1 MPTRY
6 IDSTDF
12 STASAVWTDSA
23 KTNKAPNQWYSFCGI
38 ARQQVSGALGPVF
51 VCGSVSDGCA
61 SRCAE
66 SVIDG
71 YFGTRTRLYSL
82 TAYAPGMYRKRITG
96 TSGKAAFRVEIT
108 GVNGTAIPSGPIGVQ
123 IQQTTTL
130 NEAINPN
137 QYPLRGISFSNLS
150 AAFFA
155 PGAVTGPIQQR
166 LFGYVNGCYS
176 APGTTSVNEYLYNK
190 SISVSLGLD
199 TFLPRVNPVVA
210 RLGTNRLFT
219 ADPGRGVF
227 YMSPSGGEDIDLI
240 IWIPCST
247 TFGANVDVNVFC
259 SNTLR
264 EFTAYFQ
271 GGGAGGGCTGT
282 GYDQRN
288 IFLGNVA
295 NAIGGNIGL
304 YDWAF
309 SDFMA
314 NGVREDGYYWLPV
327 QPGLATQSKARVL
340 NGIIVEWYSPC
351 TT

>member
-12 STASAVWTDSA
+12 STASAVWDSPA

-51 VCGSVSDGCA
+51 ICGSVSDGCA

-66 SVIDG
+66 SVISG
-71 YFGTRTRLYSL
+71 YFGTRTRLNGTITY
-82 TAYAPGMYRKRITG
+82 TAGMYRRRITG

-108 GVNGTAIPSGPIGVQ
+108 GVNGAAISNGPIGVQ

-155 PGAVTGPIQQR
+155 PGAVSGPIQQR
-166 LFGYVNGCYS
+166 LFGSEDGTYV
-176 APGTTSVNEYLYNK
+176 APGADLVNEFVYSN
-190 SISVSLGLD
+190 SLNPLLN
-199 TFLPRVNPVVA
+199 TFSSSSNQVTA
-210 RLGTNRLFT
+210 RLGSNRLFT

-240 IWIPCST
+240 IWLPCT
-247 TFGANVDVNVFC
+247 TVMGGTVNVDVFC

-264 EFTAYFQ
+264 EFTAYYQ
-271 GGGAGGGCTGT
+271 GAGAGGGCTGT

-314 NGVREDGYYWLPV
+314 NGVRADGYYWLPV

-340 NGIIVEWYSPC
+340 NGIIVEWISPC

>member
-12 STASAVWTDSA
+12 STASAVWDSPA

-51 VCGSVSDGCA
+51 ICGSVSDGCA

-66 SVIDG
+66 SVISG
-71 YFGTRTRLYSL
+71 YFGTRTRLNGAITY
-82 TAYAPGMYRKRITG
+82 TAGMYRRRITG

-108 GVNGTAIPSGPIGVQ
+108 GVNGAAIPSGPIGVQ

-130 NEAINPN
+130 NEAVNPN

-150 AAFFA
+150 AAFFLG
-155 PGAVTGPIQQR
+155 GAVTGPIQQR
-166 LFGYVNGCYS
+166 LFGYVNGTYV
-176 APGTTSVNEYLYNK
+176 APGADLVNEFVYSN
-190 SISVSLGLD
+190 SLNPLLN
-199 TFLPRVNPVVA
+199 TFSSSSNQVTA
-210 RLGTNRLFT
+210 RLGSSTLFT

-240 IWIPCST
+240 IWVPCST
-247 TFGANVDVNVFC
+247 LMGGTVNVDVFC

-264 EFTAYFQ
+264 EFTAYYQ
-271 GGGAGGGCTGT
+271 GAGAGGPCAAGV
-282 GYDQRN
+282 DQRN
-288 IFLGNVA
+288 IFLGNVQ
-295 NAIGGNIGL
+295 NQIGGQIGL

-314 NGVREDGYYWLPV
+314 NGVRPDGYYYLPA
-327 QPGLATQSKARVL
+327 QAGITTHIKIRVL
-340 NGIIVEWYSPC
+340 NGIIVQIIDPC
-351 TT
+351 AT

>member
-6 IDSTDF
+6 IDSSDF
-12 STASAVWTDSA
+12 STASAVWTSAA
-23 KTNKAPNQWYSFCGI
+23 KTSKAPDQWYSFCGI

-51 VCGSVSDGCA
+51 VCGNISDGCA

-66 SVIDG
+66 SVITG
-71 YFGTRTRLYSL
+71 YFGTRTRLYSG
-82 TAYAPGMYRKRITG
+82 TTYPEGMYRKRITG

-108 GVNGTAIPSGPIGVQ
+108 GLNGSAIPSGPIGVQ
-123 IQQTTTL
+123 IQQTATL
-130 NEAINPN
+130 NESINPN

-155 PGAVTGPIQQR
+155 GGAVSGPIQER
-166 LFGYVNGCYS
+166 LFGFVNGCYS
-176 APGTTSVNEYLYNK
+176 APVTTSVNEYLYNK
-190 SISVSLGLD
+190 SVSVALALD
-199 TFLPRVNPVVA
+199 TFFPRANPVVA
-210 RLGTNRLFT
+210 RLGTNKLFT
-219 ADPGRGVF
+219 TDTGRGVF

-240 IWIPCST
+240 IWVPCST

-271 GGGAGGGCTGT
+271 GAGAGEPCAAGA
-282 GYDQRN
+282 DQRN

-295 NAIGGNIGL
+295 NAIGGQIGL

-314 NGVREDGYYWLPV
+314 NGVRPDGYYYLPV
-327 QPGLATQSKARVL
+327 QAGITTHIKIRVL
-340 NGIIVEWYSPC
+340 NGIIVQIIDPC
-351 TT
+351 AT